1 MTWKALPAK
10 TTTIRAAAAT
20 DLPTDLTRQE
30 RDLAKLLKA
39 QAIQED
45 I

>member
-1 MTWKALPAK
+1 MLN
-10 TTTIRAAAAT
+10 